1 MMKKMIRKKY
11 AGRLNKGKAAI
22 IASEKNVGRF
32 KSRRIGIETV
42 EFCWGQDLDFL
53 GLPSWPDTSS
63 QNIWNLRHPKSSN
76 LKGPKGSGKMD
87 RNRKKQVHCGKQLSL
102 GHCGRQRQKPTYK
115 LHWLKSRR
123 WSPRWKETPHTHTH
137 FNRLLLS
144 RKGHKSTKRDP
155 AVHQPILD
163 CRGTN
168 DTCRAGNLNMQPLGY
183 GGIRW
188 VRQHVSPVSAGD
200 MWTDTCASPHLGAST
215 TTCGAILVLIR
226 QAK

>member
-1 MMKKMIRKKY
+1 MKNNSWNSSVLSMMKKMIRKKY
-11 AGRLNKGKAAI
+11 AGRLNKGKAAM

-76 LKGPKGSGKMD
+76 LKGSKRSGKID

-102 GHCGRQRQKPTYK
+102 GHCRRQRQKPTYK
-115 LHWLKSRR
+115 LHWLKSCR

-137 FNRLLLS
+137 TL
-144 RKGHKSTKRDP
+144 
-155 AVHQPILD
+155 Q
-163 CRGTN
+163 
-168 DTCRAGNLNMQPLGY
+168 
-183 GGIRW
+183 
-188 VRQHVSPVSAGD
+188 
-200 MWTDTCASPHLGAST
+200 
-215 TTCGAILVLIR
+215 
-226 QAK
+226 